1 MPLIEPNLEP
11 ARRKADRF
19 PFDRRDLHPHELRQK
34 AHQGQQIG
42 GEVRMQDWRTRGGF
56 VVGDWGEDEAAG
68 QHRRSQI
75 GIATGMVDGWWADN
89 RFMDEQSVLFDARTG
104 LYVRWYFWLRVLDEA
119 NRAARYGEPF
129 GLLLLDASGGTERQR
144 EEAAGAVPGV
154 VRNTDIGGA

>member
-42 GEVRMQDWRTRGGF
+42 GEVRMRDWRTRGGF

-68 QHRRSQI
+68 QHRAAAKSAWRRVWSTAGGPI
-75 GIATGMVDGWWADN
+75 IDLWTSN
-89 RFMDEQSVLFDARTG
+89 RCFSMRAR
-104 LYVRWYFWLRVLDEA
+104 VC
-119 NRAARYGEPF
+119 
-129 GLLLLDASGGTERQR
+129 
-144 EEAAGAVPGV
+144 
-154 VRNTDIGGA
+154 